1 MLLVFS
7 SDKRVIAEWQQRVQ
21 RAAENI
27 ENNPW
32 VHARRRVIAEADRA
46 DSQDDRQR
54 IIDDFVRRFKARR
67 QPAMTVKTSSWSK
80 NAGKFLSAI
89 AS

>member
-7 SDKRVIAEWQQRVQ
+7 SDKHVIAEWEQRAQQ
-21 RAAENI
+21 AAENI

-32 VHARRRVIAEADRA
+32 VRRAWCRVIAEADRA

-54 IIDDFVRRFKARR
+54 TIDDFVRRFKADERR
-67 QPAMTVKTSSWSK
+67 RYPR
-80 NAGKFLSAI
+80 
-89 AS
+89 